1 MIHSSIPVFHVP
13 GPPLPRRTPSHDGS
27 LLNTTDNSQVASVS
41 PSPSRSPSPHRT
53 TILTAPNPTAQP
65 SSSAPRSACSLTP
78 LTSQALARADLTDVV
93 SFDGA
98 LESVKR
104 YVRAKIKKG
113 KGKEVAGPG
122 GKVGDR
128 TRWP

>member
-1 MIHSSIPVFHVP
+1 MSRIQP
-13 GPPLPRRTPSHDGS
+13 
-27 LLNTTDNSQVASVS
+27 S
-41 PSPSRSPSPHRT
+41 PSPSPSSYRT
-53 TILTAPNPTAQP
+53 TILTRPNPTAQP
-65 SSSAPRSACSLTP
+65 CPSAPRFACSLTP
-78 LTSQALARADLTDVV
+78 LTSQALARADLTDAV

-128 TRWP
+128 ARWP